1 MQKEVVTVVLRH
13 LNENIDE
20 ILASIHSL
28 YSLFVQAI
36 KDIERDQEVVIPLI
50 SRLIPSFHNLNVMN
64 KASRFDVH
72 NRLKALKPT
81 HALVK
86 SLQE

>member
-1 MQKEVVTVVLRH
+1 MQKEVVTMVLRY

-20 ILASIHSL
+20 RQASIHSL

-50 SRLIPSFHNLNVMN
+50 NRWIPRAHNLDVMN
-64 KASRFDVH
+64 KASKFDVD
-72 NRLKALKPT
+72 NRP
-81 HALVK
+81 
-86 SLQE
+86 